1 MIFGGFLK
9 TIGDETFG
17 TTMTNAVFNFVLS
30 GTGLVSNHM
39 LQHYSCRKV
48 GLAGA
53 VIFFIG
59 AFGTCYVNSLI
70 QLIITWGVL
79 QGFGLGL
86 MMPACFTSFNGY
98 FNKKQTFMMSGAQ
111 TLIAVIAMGYPFMIE
126 KFNERF
132 TWRETQF
139 VVAGLSLHCFVAMIS
154 LQPVKWHMK
163 KKYLEPNE
171 AVLNS
176 GHSHLE
182 VPQVRSGNVSPRSL
196 RENEQ
201 PLLSHAGHEALMGH
215 LVNRLERRRPSI
227 IGVGSLAASIT
238 SMDNVGHDDDPK
250 KSLWMK
256 IYDNFDLGL
265 FKDPVFLNI
274 SFGMALCLTAD
285 IAFLSLFPMILSNAK
300 FSGEN
305 VTLIMTVYFAA
316 DLAGRIF
323 VSVLSACMHVRNR
336 YLVLAGALFSAIFRI
351 AFVSYDSFLWVLI
364 ISAILG
370 FLRSLIQI
378 PLPLVIGEVYGERFS
393 TAFTL
398 YMVVCAVVAAIFG
411 PLLPYVK
418 DVTGSD
424 IMVVHLLTFAYLTC
438 TIPWIIEL
446 CYERINN

>member
-1 MIFGGFLK
+1 MVTVNDTPEIQRDKYGRRYELLPPEGGWGYMVALAITTFFSVTIVPVGVFGMIFGGFLK

-182 VPQVRSGNVSPRSL
+182 VPQVRSGNVTPRSL
-196 RENEQ
+196 RVGNEIEPQ
-201 PLLSHAGHEALMGH
+201 PGVKIADAGSHRNAIRWMERELISNYGQRCEQFRRYSVEYYRVLKTGPWCFHLPTCGHRAAPP
-215 LVNRLERRRPSI
+215 NR
-227 IGVGSLAASIT
+227 
-238 SMDNVGHDDDPK
+238 K
-250 KSLWMK
+250 
-256 IYDNFDLGL
+256 
-265 FKDPVFLNI
+265 
-274 SFGMALCLTAD
+274 
-285 IAFLSLFPMILSNAK
+285 
-300 FSGEN
+300 
-305 VTLIMTVYFAA
+305 
-316 DLAGRIF
+316 
-323 VSVLSACMHVRNR
+323 
-336 YLVLAGALFSAIFRI
+336 
-351 AFVSYDSFLWVLI
+351 
-364 ISAILG
+364 
-370 FLRSLIQI
+370 
-378 PLPLVIGEVYGERFS
+378 
-393 TAFTL
+393 
-398 YMVVCAVVAAIFG
+398 
-411 PLLPYVK
+411 
-418 DVTGSD
+418 
-424 IMVVHLLTFAYLTC
+424 
-438 TIPWIIEL
+438 
-446 CYERINN
+446 